1 MLLLLLPVLMSAAVL
16 WTVLTYH
23 VPSQPSAKAMMAGLM
38 VGNLLLTLLRPRLG
52 LVLLF
57 FCLPLLD
64 NLLFTAKLDDFSPIL
79 VLFFTFLSGWLLR
92 RVLLAD
98 RERLKT
104 PLDGPLLAFTLA
116 GFGSGLITVLRYSQF
131 YPFVG
136 ERFQFLTVNHLG
148 ENAANSVTWA
158 FRALLVFVAGPA
170 FFWAILHLVRRK
182 EDVIQALAALAG
194 GMALSILFGIYQ
206 TFGHLAVG
214 NTPYF
219 AALKRIN
226 ASFMDP
232 NALGCFFVLALPP
245 ISGLLGTTRRV
256 SLRLAVLGILGGGFY
271 VLCASGSRTG
281 LIGLLTAGAIAGGLA
296 LLRLMRGNRRAY
308 SRLFQ
313 AAFIAAV
320 CLIAFF
326 PTGRRS
332 GGAGDSILARRLT
345 GTLERVRRQGLI
357 GMVKGDRGPMW
368 QRAALVVGQF
378 PVSGIGLGAFRT
390 EIPNFIDRNAEEDLF
405 RDNANNWYL
414 QVSAEMGLIGL
425 LLALIVLG
433 VVLREA
439 WRLALSRRLEG
450 AQAAISRLLCGS
462 VTAMTLMFIVGPHVI
477 FVEVQLAFWG
487 VIGLIFAQ
495 AYTLPLPTQER
506 GAVSPAPP
514 ARRFLRL
521 AGIGLVALF
530 LGAQLV
536 NSLTALSL
544 PERQKTCGYDKSEGF
559 YLQEGRI
566 GGRIR
571 WTRGEASAMVPA
583 GRRRV
588 RFQMAIAHPDA
599 ADDPVVVD
607 ILLDGRPAGREV
619 FHQQGELHYVDLP
632 LPAVETD
639 EIEVRFRVN
648 RTFVPREHFAGTPD
662 QRVLGVMVGAFEFPD
677 SSEATQ

>member
-1 MLLLLLPVLMSAAVL
+1 MSAAVL
-16 WTVLTYH
+16 WTVLAYH
-23 VPSQPSAKAMMAGLM
+23 VPSQASVKVMMAGLM
-38 VGNLLLTLLRPRLG
+38 VGNLLLTFLRPRLG

-64 NLLFTAKLDDFSPIL
+64 NLLFTAELGDFSPIL

-116 GFGSGLITVLRYSQF
+116 GFGSGVVTVLRYSQF

-148 ENAANSVTWA
+148 ENAADSVTWA
-158 FRALLVFVAGPA
+158 FRALLIFVAGPA

-214 NTPYF
+214 NSPYF

-226 ASFMDP
+226 ATFMDP

-245 ISGLLGTTRRV
+245 IAGLLGTTRRL
-256 SLRLAVLGILGGGFY
+256 SLRLAALGILGGGFY

-281 LIGLLTAGAIAGGLA
+281 LIGLVTAGAIAGGSA
-296 LLRLMRGNRRAY
+296 LLRLVRGNGQAY
-308 SRLFQ
+308 SRVLQ

-320 CLIAFF
+320 CLVTFF
-326 PTGRRS
+326 PTGRPS
-332 GGAGDSILARRLT
+332 GGAGDSILARRVT

-390 EIPNFIDRNAEEDLF
+390 EIPNFIDRNTEKNLF

-439 WRLALSRRLEG
+439 LRLALSRRLEG
-450 AQAAISRLLCGS
+450 SQAAIACLLCGS
-462 VTAMTLMFIVGPHVI
+462 VTAMMLMFIVGPHVG

-487 VIGLIFAQ
+487 AIGLIFAQ
-495 AYTLPLPTQER
+495 TYTFALATQDP

-514 ARRFLRL
+514 TRRLLRL
-521 AGIGLVALF
+521 ASTGLVAAF
-530 LGAQLV
+530 LGVQLV
-536 NSLTALSL
+536 NALTALSL
-544 PERQKTCGYDKSEGF
+544 PERQKACGYDKSEGF

-566 GGRIR
+566 GGHIR
-571 WTRGEASAMVPA
+571 WTRGEASAMIPA
-583 GRRRV
+583 GHRRV

-599 ADDPVVVD
+599 TDNPVVVD
-607 ILLDGRPAGREV
+607 ILLDGRPVGREV
-619 FHQQGELHYVDLP
+619 FRQQGELHYVDLP
-632 LPAVETD
+632 LPVAGNDEVE
-639 EIEVRFRVN
+639 IRFRVN
-648 RTFVPREHFAGTPD
+648 RTFVPSEHFAGTPD
-662 QRVLGVMVGAFEFPD
+662 QRVLGVMVGAFEYPD
-677 SSEATQ
+677 PSEARQ